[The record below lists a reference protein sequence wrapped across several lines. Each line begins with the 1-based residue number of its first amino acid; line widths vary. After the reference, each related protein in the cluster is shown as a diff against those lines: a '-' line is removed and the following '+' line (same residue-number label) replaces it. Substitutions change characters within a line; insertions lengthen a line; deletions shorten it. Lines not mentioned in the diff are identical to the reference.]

1 MQHQHIVF
9 RRAAIVLALGI
20 ALAALITTLACGSAA
35 QPDPPT
41 APPPVAESL
50 TMTAQGGDHH
60 ARAASSG
67 PNGNSGNSTAS
78 AASTDDVV
86 INLPIADRDTTL
98 ARDDLRVS
106 QGDTV
111 RLVFEADEEG
121 EIHLHGYDL
130 TAEVAPGHPGE
141 LVFEASTA
149 GAFALNFHVF
159 AADNAEAADDH
170 QGANAPEL
178 VASETPVSVSIT
190 AEPDANGGVNVHI
203 AAEGFRF
210 TPELVDQAHTAG
222 AGHAHIYVDGVKLGR
237 VFENEYHIEELSPGD
252 HEIRVSLNTNDHS
265 ELTFNGEKVESTV
278 TVTIPDVGQGH
289 GDGQAGHSHDGH
301 GHSHGT
307 PGEREIVA
315 EVHLGNLEV
324 YP

>member
-1 MQHQHIVF
+1 MQLFHHLKIRPALLFAV
-9 RRAAIVLALGI
+9 ALALT
-20 ALAALITTLACGSAA
+20 ATLACGSAA
-35 QPDPPT
+35 QPDPT
-41 APPPVAESL
+41 AAPEPATS
-50 TMTAQGGDHH
+50 ASAGSH
-60 ARAASSG
+60 AASDHSQDG
-67 PNGNSGNSTAS
+67 QSSED
-78 AASTDDVV
+78 AASQPSSDEVV
-86 INLPIADRDTTL
+86 IQLPITDRGTTL
-98 ARDDLRVS
+98 TRDELQVS

-141 LVFEASTA
+141 LVFEAATA

-159 AADNAEAADDH
+159 ASDNAVAADEH
-170 QGANAPEL
+170 HGANTPEL
-178 VASETPVSVSIT
+178 VASETPVSVAIT
-190 AEPDANGGVNVHI
+190 AEPDTSGGVDVRI
-203 AAEGFRF
+203 ATEGFRF
-210 TPELVDQAHTAG
+210 APELVDQAHTAG

-237 VFENEYHIEELSPGD
+237 VFENEYHIDELAPGD
-252 HEIRVSLNTNDHS
+252 HDIRVSLNSNDHG
-265 ELTFNGEKVESTV
+265 ELTFNGERVESTV

-289 GDGQAGHSHDGH
+289 GDSQSGHSSDDH

>member
-1 MQHQHIVF
+1 MQYQQLSF
-9 RRAAIVLALGI
+9 RRPTVVLALAI
-20 ALAALITTLACGSAA
+20 ALAALLTALACGSAS
-35 QPDPPT
+35 QPEPA
-41 APPPVAESL
+41 APPAPVAESQ
-50 TMTAQGGDHH
+50 TMTEKGDDHDGG
-60 ARAASSG
+60 AASSDRDAG
-67 PNGNSGNSTAS
+67 SGHGMENQ
-78 AASTDDVV
+78 ASTDAVV
-86 INLPIADRDTTL
+86 INLPIAGRSTT
-98 ARDDLRVS
+98 ATRNDLRVS

-111 RLVFEADEEG
+111 QLVFESDEEG
-121 EIHLHGYDL
+121 EIHLHGYNL

-159 AADNAEAADDH
+159 AADSAKAADDH
-170 QGANAPEL
+170 HGANAPEL
-178 VASETPVSVSIT
+178 VASETPVSVAIT
-190 AEPDANGGVNVHI
+190 AEPDANGGADVHI
-203 AAEGFRF
+203 ATEGFRF
-210 TPELVDQAHTAG
+210 APELVDQAHTAG

-237 VFENEYHIEELSPGD
+237 VFENEYHIEEMSPGD
-252 HEIRVSLNTNDHS
+252 HEIRVSLNTNDHG
-265 ELTFNGEKVESTV
+265 ELTYNGQSVESTV

-289 GDGQAGHSHDGH
+289 GDNQSGQNQDDH

>member
-1 MQHQHIVF
+1 M
-9 RRAAIVLALGI
+9 
-20 ALAALITTLACGSAA
+20 
-35 QPDPPT
+35 
-41 APPPVAESL
+41 
-50 TMTAQGGDHH
+50 
-60 ARAASSG
+60 
-67 PNGNSGNSTAS
+67 
-78 AASTDDVV
+78 V

-98 ARDDLRVS
+98 TRDDLRVS

-111 RLVFEADEEG
+111 RLVFQADEEG

-159 AADNAEAADDH
+159 AADNAKAADDH
-170 QGANAPEL
+170 HGANAPEL

-190 AEPDANGGVNVHI
+190 AEPDADGGANVHI
-203 AAEGFRF
+203 VTEGFRF
-210 TPELVDQAHTAG
+210 APEAVDQSHTAG

-237 VFENEYHIEELSPGD
+237 VFENEYHIEELSAGD

-289 GDGQAGHSHDGH
+289 GDSQSGHSHDGH

>member
-1 MQHQHIVF
+1 MQRQHPVF
-9 RRAAIVLALGI
+9 RRPAVALALAI
-20 ALAALITTLACGSAA
+20 ALTALLTTLACGSAA
-35 QPDPPT
+35 QPAPTT
-41 APPPVAESL
+41 APPATESQ
-50 TMTAQGGDHH
+50 TMTEQGNDHH
-60 ARAASSG
+60 AGAASSSQDAD
-67 PNGNSGNSTAS
+67 SGNSTENE
-78 AASTDDVV
+78 AATGAVV
-86 INLPIADRDTTL
+86 INLPIAGRSTT
-98 ARDDLRVS
+98 ATRDDLRVS

-111 RLVFEADEEG
+111 RLVFESDEDG

-141 LVFEASTA
+141 LVFEAATA

-159 AADNAEAADDH
+159 AAANAAASADH
-170 QGANAPEL
+170 HGANAPEL
-178 VASETPVSVSIT
+178 VASETPVSVAIT
-190 AEPDANGGVNVHI
+190 AEPDANGGVDVRI
-203 AAEGFRF
+203 ALKGFRF
-210 TPELVDQAHTAG
+210 APELADQAHTPG

-237 VFENEYHIEELSPGD
+237 VFEEQYHISELAPGD

-265 ELTFNGEKVESTV
+265 ELAFDGQRVESTV

-289 GDGQAGHSHDGH
+289 GDSQPEQGHDGH

-307 PGEREIVA
+307 PGQREIIA